1 MLKYRKWQKRMEH
14 MGSMDQFLYFA
25 EKIRRRRGG
34 QNEKKEERIKS
45 KIFSL
50 DSLLSYGSP
59 GDAVSDH

>member
-1 MLKYRKWQKRMEH
+1 